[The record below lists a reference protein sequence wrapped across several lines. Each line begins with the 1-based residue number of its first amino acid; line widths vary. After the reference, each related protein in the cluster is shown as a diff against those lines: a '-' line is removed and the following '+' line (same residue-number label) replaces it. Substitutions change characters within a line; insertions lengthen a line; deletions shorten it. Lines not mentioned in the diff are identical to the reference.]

1 MLSAVSE
8 REVMDNIEQKRE
20 DWRLRLRLR
29 KKLKDGIKV

>member
-8 REVMDNIEQKRE
+8 REVMDNIEQERE

-29 KKLKDGIKV
+29 KKLKDRVHE